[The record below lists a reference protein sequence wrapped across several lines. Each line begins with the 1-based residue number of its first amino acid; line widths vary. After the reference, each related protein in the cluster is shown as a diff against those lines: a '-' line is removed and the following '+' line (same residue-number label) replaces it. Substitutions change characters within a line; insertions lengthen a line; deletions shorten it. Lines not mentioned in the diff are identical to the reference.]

1 MREKTTSLPHPKH
14 KIYNKTMSP
23 QKIGKKLKEERLKLG
38 LRQAEVAKK
47 ADISAN
53 YYARIER
60 DEENPTIETLER
72 ILKVLKVKSRD
83 ILPF

>member
-1 MREKTTSLPHPKH
+1 
-14 KIYNKTMSP
+14 MSP
-23 QKIGKKLKEERLKLG
+23 QKIGKKMREIRLKLG
-38 LRQAEVAKK
+38 LKQSDVAKK
-47 ADISAN
+47 AEISAN

-72 ILKVLKVKSRD
+72 ILKVLKVKSSD

>member
-1 MREKTTSLPHPKH
+1 
-14 KIYNKTMSP
+14 MSP
-23 QKIGKKLKEERLKLG
+23 QKIGKKLKEFRLKIG
-38 LRQAEVAKK
+38 LKQSDVAKK
-47 ADISAN
+47 ADISVN

-72 ILKVLKVKSRD
+72 IIKVLKVKSSD

>member
-1 MREKTTSLPHPKH
+1 MS
-14 KIYNKTMSP
+14 YNYLVSS
-23 QKIGKKLKEERLKLG
+23 QKIGKKLKKARLKLG
-38 LRQAEVAKK
+38 LKQIDVAKNAK
-47 ADISAN
+47 ISMN

-72 ILKVLKVKSRD
+72 ILKVLKVKSGD